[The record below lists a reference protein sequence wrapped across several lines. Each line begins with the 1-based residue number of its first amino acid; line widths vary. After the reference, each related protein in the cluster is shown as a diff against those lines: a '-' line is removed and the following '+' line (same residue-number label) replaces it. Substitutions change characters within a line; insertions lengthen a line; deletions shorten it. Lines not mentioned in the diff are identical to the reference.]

1 MAFTV
6 SSNANTVFGNQRVVL
21 LRVTADAATQTVETG
36 LKSITF
42 AIPVT
47 ISTTVGTTLS
57 AGIAA
62 DWRVYY
68 NSNASGVQSL
78 GVLGI
83 SNAVAGD
90 VKDIVVVGFDL

>member
-6 SSNANTVFGNQRVVL
+6 SSNANTVFGDKRVVL

-36 LKSITF
+36 LKNISWAMALT
-42 AIPVT
+42 V
-47 ISTTVGTTLS
+47 STTVGTTLS

-68 NSNASGVQSL
+68 NSNASGVQSM

-83 SNAVAGD
+83 SNAVSGD
-90 VKDIVVVGFDL
+90 TKDIVVFGYDN